1 MKKYLIK
8 GALALFSGGL
18 FFSCAEKESEY
29 VPIAQQKVKDFEE
42 IFKEVYG
49 DNIDP
54 YQDWGFNGGK
64 VNLDASDSSIYVDV
78 VDADGDLAFT
88 RTRAFGG
95 NAFSIAFPNRTRA
108 AYPNANQW
116 AEQGYTVPPE
126 LTEGQKLRVQYYFQ
140 TVKIT
145 NPNTPDYGTINFFM
159 QQVYDGGTDPMTKY
173 NTGNNPTTGQPYSKE
188 VYLAANNETYIESG
202 KHMDHLTAGPGHT
215 HINNFNNS
223 TYGTNGE
230 PNHDVLNSVGVTYYT
245 TESSPRADGKEYH
258 SDQIML
264 MLNTNTKCFGY
275 ANSDASYVRDDR
287 WTLVSWQV
295 IEDYCN
301 NSANGYETWRAANH
315 SNIPDK
321 SLNDGWGRSFIGFDF
336 DMIPDDYVF
345 SGTKTWSGNKITSI
359 QYNYFSIWLGDNTL
373 VWNGTAYVEAST
385 LGEVVDEGNGKRFYP
400 YMPGTTKKVKMMSAQ
415 SNEYCGTKQTPD
427 WGDDKWEIDYR
438 YKDDQGVEQYG
449 GKRTRV
455 DYMLQALRDGYLP
468 DESSNKKWYL
478 LGNCADHYYSDW
490 IVSFLPANQSFDQYL
505 ETEEEEWVVDEEGR
519 VFCEDLGRAT
529 REDLDYNDV
538 VFDAKIWKRTYHY
551 VKKLAK
557 YSNPEKTNMLS
568 GYPKVVE
575 GSEINEGPT
584 YYAQVTLQAAGGTI
598 PISIK
603 AGGTEYQVHDQFK
616 TPEPTAIETMVNT
629 RDNNSS
635 AYGSFA
641 TREPVQ
647 LAGSDVVKRTFKK
660 VDNNVV
666 EAEQTITLNLIPGVS
681 RIADIAIRSS
691 FDSNHDVQELSSK
704 IGEAPQRFMVDIGT
718 PWASERKNISLAYHG
733 GTDAQGN
740 AVPSFDQW
748 VQNRDLKPWAAPDY
762 NYVYTTEY
770 KDGSDFLHV
779 PYAMRVK
786 RNYSL
791 EGEFILYEGEK
802 KFGQN
807 ASWTLE
813 KLDGLSVTALK
824 NNQFSAGDMFRIYA
838 KDMPAPANGTT
849 LTSDEQKAWIT
860 VVIGSIRPYFIDQE
874 FPNYDFDND
883 KKKVY
888 SSSGCLEVVLDEY
901 AADLLNAQID
911 QTNKTISLEVQGR
924 NFTLTKIC
932 VVSK

>member
-18 FFSCAEKESEY
+18 LFSCAEKESEY

-64 VNLDASDSSIYVDV
+64 VNLDPSDSSIYVDV

-95 NAFSIAFPNRTRA
+95 NAFSIAFPNRTREGE
-108 AYPNANQW
+108 NANANMW

-126 LTEGQKLRVQYYFQ
+126 LTAGQKLRVQFYFQ

-145 NPNTPDYGTINFFM
+145 NPDRPKNGNINFFM
-159 QQVYDGGTDPMTKY
+159 QQVYDGCTDPITNY
-173 NTGNNPTTGQPYSKE
+173 DGYTSPAYSLEK
-188 VYLAANNETYIESG
+188 YLAADNTTYIDSG
-202 KHMDHLTAGPGHT
+202 EHMDHLTAGTNHT
-215 HINNFNNS
+215 HVNNFNNG
-223 TYGTNGE
+223 TYGTNGQ
-230 PNHDVLNSVGVTYYT
+230 PNSDVLNSVGVTYSTTYT
-245 TESSPRADGKEYH
+245 KADGKEYH

-264 MLNTNTKCFGY
+264 MLNTNTDCFGY
-275 ANSDASYVRDDR
+275 ANSNASYVREDR
-287 WTLVSWQV
+287 WTLVSYQT
-295 IEDYCN
+295 IDDYCDN
-301 NSANGYETWRAANH
+301 VNPTGYANFLAKH
-315 SNIPDK
+315 SGVVDK
-321 SLNDGWGRSFIGFDF
+321 RVTDGWNRSFIGFDF
-336 DMIPDDYVF
+336 DQLPDTDCY
-345 SGTKTWSGNKITSI
+345 SGTTARYGDAGDATNQYVYNLDGTFTQYDDSNTKLVIDGREIPYLDTQTNK
-359 QYNYFSIWLGDNTL
+359 YCALGEGANIGIGGEDNFNDYEKFGTYDPNGTNDNTL
-373 VWNGTAYVEAST
+373 YLKGI
-385 LGEVVDEGNGKRFYP
+385 
-400 YMPGTTKKVKMMSAQ
+400 PGQQ
-415 SNEYCGTKQTPD
+415 SD
-427 WGDDKWEIDYR
+427 WA
-438 YKDDQGVEQYG
+438 
-449 GKRTRV
+449 
-455 DYMLQALRDGYLP
+455 ALNMKFIRKLVRAGYLP
-468 DESSNKKWYL
+468 IKDKSLRRWARI
-478 LGNCADHYYSDW
+478 GGCADQYYSDW

-584 YYAQVTLQAAGGTI
+584 YYAQVILQAAGGTI

-770 KDGSDFLHV
+770 KDGSNFLHV

-802 KFGQN
+802 EFGQN

-813 KLDGLSVTALK
+813 KLDGLSVKALK

-860 VVIGSIRPYFIDQE
+860 VVIGSISPYFIDQE
-874 FPNYDFDND
+874 FPNYDFEGDA
-883 KKKVY
+883 KVY

-901 AADLLNAQID
+901 AANLLNAQID